1 MSRLRK
7 SLAAGLSLMAMAA
20 AVHVDAATLK
30 ASYFFDN
37 TLASSTAGAPDLV
50 AIDPSGTSG
59 FVSDTV
65 YGNARPVYFV
75 GGTTAVA
82 NQGGLAFNS
91 TGLLTSDSYSV
102 ALTFEFF
109 DRPNA
114 WRRILDVTN
123 RTSDA
128 GFYVDP
134 SSQLDVYPVAGSSV
148 AFTNGVY
155 RNVALTVGPSG
166 ANNVTAYIDG
176 IGSFTTT
183 TNSLDLLS
191 GGLINL
197 FIDNNQGGGQGE
209 WSTANIASARFYDGV
224 LTAAEVRA
232 INHDPITP
240 PPVGGVPEPAS
251 WAMLLVG
258 FGAIGATMR
267 RRATAMATVAA

>member
-1 MSRLRK
+1 MSRLSR
-7 SLAAGLSLMAMAA
+7 SLATGLSLLAMAIA
-20 AVHVDAATLK
+20 AHVDAATLK

-37 TLASSTAGAPDLV
+37 TLASSTAGAADLV

-59 FVSDTV
+59 FVNDTV
-65 YGNARPVYFV
+65 YGHTRPVYFV
-75 GGTTAVA
+75 GGTNANA

-109 DRPNA
+109 DRQNA
-114 WRRILDVTN
+114 WRRILDVTD
-123 RTSDA
+123 RASDA

-134 SSQLDVYPVAGSSV
+134 SNQLDVYPVSGSSV
-148 AFTNGVY
+148 AFSNGVY

-166 ANNVTAYIDG
+166 LNNVTAYIDG
-176 IGSFTTT
+176 VGSFTAT
-183 TNSLDLLS
+183 TNSLDLLP

-197 FIDNNQGGGQGE
+197 FIDNNMGGGQGE

-224 LTAAEVRA
+224 LTAAEVAA

-251 WAMLLVG
+251 WALLLVG

-267 RRATAMATVAA
+267 RRAITAADAA

>member
-1 MSRLRK
+1 MSRLRQ
-7 SLAAGLSLMAMAA
+7 SLAIGLSLLALTVSANA
-20 AVHVDAATLK
+20 DAATLK

-59 FVSDTV
+59 FVNDSV
-65 YGNARPVYFV
+65 YGSARQVYFV
-75 GGTTAVA
+75 GGTNANA
-82 NQGGLAFNS
+82 NQGDLAFSS

-109 DRPNA
+109 DRQNA

-123 RTSDA
+123 RGSDA

-134 SSQLDVYPVAGSSV
+134 SNQLDVYPISGSSV
-148 AFTNGVY
+148 AFNNGVY

-166 ANNVTAYIDG
+166 LNNVTGYIDG
-176 IGSFTTT
+176 VGSFTTT
-183 TNSLDLLS
+183 TNSLDLLP

-197 FIDNNQGGGQGE
+197 FIDNDMGGGQGE

-224 LTAAEVRA
+224 LTAAEVGA
-232 INHDPITP
+232 INHDPVTP
-240 PPVGGVPEPAS
+240 PDGGVPEPAS
-251 WAMLLVG
+251 WAMMLIG
-258 FGAIGATMR
+258 FGATGAVLR
-267 RRATAMATVAA
+267 RRPMTARAVAA

>member
-1 MSRLRK
+1 MSRLHK
-7 SLAAGLSLMAMAA
+7 SLTIGLSVLALTVAA
-20 AVHVDAATLK
+20 NAGAATLK

-59 FVSDTV
+59 FVTDTV
-65 YGNARPVYFV
+65 YGNSRQVFHV
-75 GGTTAVA
+75 GGTNANA

-109 DRPNA
+109 DRANA

-134 SSQLDVYPVAGSSV
+134 GNQLDVYPISGSSV
-148 AFTNGVY
+148 AFTNDVY
-155 RNVALTVGPSG
+155 RNVALTVGPAG
-166 ANNVTAYIDG
+166 PNNVTGYIDG

-183 TNSLDLLS
+183 TNTLDLLP

-197 FIDNNQGGGQGE
+197 FIDNNMGGGQGE

-224 LTAAEVRA
+224 LTAAEVGA
-232 INHDPITP
+232 INHDPVTP

-251 WAMLLVG
+251 WAMMLVG
-258 FGAIGATMR
+258 FGSIGTVLR
-267 RRATAMATVAA
+267 RRTMTGPAITA